1 MSADF
6 AGRKLH
12 LIGVGG
18 VGMSGLAIAAHQLG
32 ADVTG
37 SDREA
42 SSYTARLEE
51 AGIAVTIGQDAA
63 NLPAGAEIVRS
74 TAILDENPELAAA
87 REQGLKVLHRSEL
100 LAELVATK
108 PRCIA
113 VAGSHGKT
121 TTTAMIAH
129 VLDQL
134 GLDPSYFVGGEVT
147 IGDRTTNAHLGSGD
161 VVVIEADESDG
172 SFLRY
177 DPEIAVITNIEFE
190 HPETWSGLDELIDA
204 FRDFAA
210 RAKKIVISAD
220 QPRIDELAID
230 DRSITFAPAPITAD
244 LQAATITTPADPALG
259 SSFQLGEDVFELGV
273 RGEHNVLNALAAL
286 AALELVG
293 VARKDAAAAL
303 KSFTGVGRRFELI
316 GETANGAVVYDDYAH
331 HQTEVRAALTTARQT
346 AKGGRVVAVFLPH
359 LYSRTRSYAREF
371 GESLALADIVI
382 VNDVYPARELAKDF
396 PGITGWLIAAK
407 TADAAPGKP
416 VYYEPTYD
424 DAVALL
430 EKILEPGDLCITVG
444 AGDVYRV
451 AHRIVGAGA

>member
-1 MSADF
+1 
-6 AGRKLH
+6 LH

-32 ADVTG
+32 AEVTG

-51 AGIAVTIGQDAA
+51 AGIAVTIGQAAA
-63 NLPAGAEIVRS
+63 NLPEGAEVVRS
-74 TAILDENPELAAA
+74 TAILDSNPELAAA
-87 REQGLKVLHRSEL
+87 REQGLKILHRSEL

-147 IGDRTTNAHLGSGD
+147 IGERTTNAHLGSGD

-204 FRDFAA
+204 FREFASKA
-210 RAKKIVISAD
+210 DTVVISAD
-220 QPRIDELAID
+220 QPRIDELGVD
-230 DRSITFAPAPITAD
+230 GRSVSFAPG
-244 LQAATITTPADPALG
+244 TITTPEDPALG
-259 SSFQLGEDVFELGV
+259 SSFELGDDVFELGV
-273 RGEHNVLNALAAL
+273 RGEHNVKNALAAL

-293 VARKDAAAAL
+293 VSRADAGAAL
-303 KSFTGVGRRFELI
+303 KTFTGVGRRFELI
-316 GETANGAVVYDDYAH
+316 GETARGAVVYDDYAH
-331 HQTEVRAALTTARQT
+331 HQTEVRAALTTARQS
-346 AKGGRVVAVFLPH
+346 AKGGRVIAVFLPH
-359 LYSRTRSYAREF
+359 LYSRTKSYAREF
-371 GESLALADIVI
+371 GESLALADVVI
-382 VNDVYPARELAKDF
+382 VNDVYPARERAEDF
-396 PGITGWLIAAK
+396 PGITGWLIATK

-424 DAVALL
+424 DAVELL
-430 EKILEPGDLCITVG
+430 NKILKPGDLCITVG

-451 AHRIVGAGA
+451 AQRIVGESA

>member
-1 MSADF
+1 MSPAF
-6 AGRKLH
+6 SGRKLH

-18 VGMSGLAIAAHQLG
+18 VGMSGLALAAHQLG
-32 ADVTG
+32 AEVTG

-51 AGIAVTIGQDAA
+51 AGISVTIGQAA
-63 NLPAGAEIVRS
+63 VNLPEGAEVVRS
-74 TAILDENPELAAA
+74 TAILDSNPELSAA
-87 REQGLKVLHRSEL
+87 REQGLKILHRSEL

-129 VLDQL
+129 VLDRL
-134 GLDPSYFVGGEVT
+134 ELKPSYFVGGEVT
-147 IGDRTTNAHLGSGD
+147 IGERTTNAHLGDGD

-190 HPETWSGLDELIDA
+190 HPETWSGLDDLIDA
-204 FRDFAA
+204 FREFAGN
-210 RAKKIVISAD
+210 AKSVVISAD
-220 QPRIDELAID
+220 QPRIDELALG
-230 DRSITFAPAPITAD
+230 DRSTTFAPAPIAAEF
-244 LQAATITTPADPALG
+244 QAATITTPEDPALG
-259 SSFQLGEDVFELGV
+259 SVFTLGEQVIELGV
-273 RGEHNVLNALAAL
+273 RGEHNVKNALAAI

-293 VARKDAAAAL
+293 VSRADAAAAL
-303 KSFTGVGRRFELI
+303 KSFVGVGRRFELV

-371 GESLALADIVI
+371 GESLTLADVVI
-382 VNDVYPARELAKDF
+382 VNDVYPARELAEDF
-396 PGITGWLIAAK
+396 PGITGWLIATK

-416 VYYEPTYD
+416 VYYEPTFD
-424 DAVALL
+424 DAFELL
-430 EKILEPGDLCITVG
+430 ERILEPGDLCITIG

-451 AHRIVGAGA
+451 AHRLTGRTA

>member
-1 MSADF
+1 MSTDF
-6 AGRKLH
+6 QGRKLH

-32 ADVTG
+32 AEVTG

-51 AGIAVTIGQDAA
+51 AGIAVTIGQDAT
-63 NLPAGAEIVRS
+63 NLPEGAEVVRS
-74 TAILDENPELAAA
+74 TAILDTNPELTAA
-87 REQGLKVLHRSEL
+87 REQGLKILHRSEL

-113 VAGSHGKT
+113 IAGSHGKT
-121 TTTAMIAH
+121 TTTAMVAH
-129 VLDQL
+129 VLNEL

-147 IGDRTTNAHLGSGD
+147 IGDQTTNAHLGDGD

-177 DPEIAVITNIEFE
+177 EPEIAVITNIEFE
-190 HPETWSGLDELIDA
+190 HPETWSGLDELIEA

-210 RAKKIVISAD
+210 KAKTVVISAD
-220 QPRIDELAID
+220 QPRIDELELEG
-230 DRSITFAPAPITAD
+230 RSVTFAPAPITAH
-244 LQAATITTPADPALG
+244 LQAATITTPEDPALG
-259 SSFQLGEDVFELGV
+259 SVFKLDEQIVELGV
-273 RGEHNVLNALAAL
+273 RGEHNVKNALAAI

-293 VARKDAAAAL
+293 VAREDAANAL
-303 KSFTGVGRRFELI
+303 KSFTGVVRRFELI
-316 GETANGAVVYDDYAH
+316 GETPNGAVVYDDYAH

-346 AKGGRVVAVFLPH
+346 AKGGRVIAVFLPH
-359 LYSRTRSYAREF
+359 LYSRTKSYAREF
-371 GESLALADIVI
+371 GESLTLADVVI
-382 VNDVYPARELAKDF
+382 INDVYPARERAEDF

-424 DAVALL
+424 DAVELL
-430 EKILEPGDLCITVG
+430 NSILRPGDLCITIG

-451 AHRIVGAGA
+451 AHRITGRSE

>member
-1 MSADF
+1 MSTAF
-6 AGRKLH
+6 SGRKLH

-18 VGMSGLAIAAHQLG
+18 VGMSGLAVAAHQLG
-32 ADVTG
+32 AEVTG

-42 SSYTARLEE
+42 SSYTARLEA
-51 AGIAVTIGQDAA
+51 AGIAVTIGQAA
-63 NLPAGAEIVRS
+63 TNLPDGAEVVRS
-74 TAILDENPELAAA
+74 TAILDSNPELAAA
-87 REQGLKVLHRSEL
+87 REQGLKILHRSEL

-129 VLDQL
+129 VLDRL
-134 GLDPSYFVGGEVT
+134 ELKPSYFVGGEVT
-147 IGDRTTNAHLGSGD
+147 IGERTTNAHLDDGD

-204 FRDFAA
+204 FRKFAGNA
-210 RAKKIVISAD
+210 ESVVIAAD
-220 QPRIDELAID
+220 QPRIDELALG
-230 DRSITFAPAPITAD
+230 DRSITFAPAPIEAN
-244 LQAATITTPADPALG
+244 LQAATITTPEDPALG
-259 SSFQLGEDVFELGV
+259 SVFKLGELVVELGV
-273 RGEHNVLNALAAL
+273 RGEHNVKNALAAI

-293 VARKDAAAAL
+293 VSREDAATAL
-303 KSFTGVGRRFELI
+303 KSFVGVGRRFELI
-316 GETANGAVVYDDYAH
+316 GETSNGAVVYDDYAH

-359 LYSRTRSYAREF
+359 LYSRTKSYAREF
-371 GESLALADIVI
+371 GESLTLADVVI
-382 VNDVYPARELAKDF
+382 VNDVYPARERAKDF
-396 PGITGWLIAAK
+396 PGITGWLIATK

-424 DAVALL
+424 DAADLL
-430 EKILEPGDLCITVG
+430 ERILKPGDLCITIG

-451 AHRIVGAGA
+451 AHRLTGRTA

>member
-1 MSADF
+1 MNAEFS
-6 AGRKLH
+6 GRRLH

-32 ADVTG
+32 AEVTG

-51 AGIAVTIGQDAA
+51 AGIAVTIGQAAA
-63 NLPAGAEIVRS
+63 NLPDGAEVVRS
-74 TAILDENPELAAA
+74 TAILEANPELAAA
-87 REQGLKVLHRSEL
+87 REQGLKILHRSEL

-129 VLDQL
+129 VLDR
-134 GLDPSYFVGGEVT
+134 LDLSPSYFVGGEVT
-147 IGDRTTNAHLGSGD
+147 IGDRTTNAYLDTGD

-190 HPETWSGLDELIDA
+190 HPETWSGLDELIAA
-204 FRDFAA
+204 FREFADN
-210 RAKKIVISAD
+210 AKSVVVAAD
-220 QPRIDELAID
+220 QPRIDELGID
-230 DRSITFAPAPITAD
+230 GRSVTFAPAPIEAD
-244 LQAATITTPADPALG
+244 LQAATITTPDDPALG
-259 SSFQLGEDVFELGV
+259 SVFKLGELVIELGV
-273 RGEHNVLNALAAL
+273 RGEHNVKNALAAI

-293 VARKDAAAAL
+293 VSREDAGEAL
-303 KSFTGVGRRFELI
+303 KTFVGVGRRFELI
-316 GETANGAVVYDDYAH
+316 GETAGGAVVYDDYAH

-359 LYSRTRSYAREF
+359 LYSRTKSYAREF
-371 GESLALADIVI
+371 GESLSLADIVI
-382 VNDVYPARELAKDF
+382 VNDIYPARERAEDF
-396 PGITGWLIAAK
+396 PGISGWLIATK
-407 TADAAPGKP
+407 TSDAAPGKP
-416 VYYEPTYD
+416 VYYEPNYD
-424 DAVALL
+424 DAVELL
-430 EKILEPGDLCITVG
+430 ERILEPGDLCITIG

-451 AHRIVGAGA
+451 AHRLTGRTA

>member
-1 MSADF
+1 MSATF
-6 AGRKLH
+6 TGRKLH

-32 ADVTG
+32 AQVTG
-37 SDREA
+37 SDREE

-51 AGIAVTIGQDAA
+51 AGIAVTIGQAAA
-63 NLPAGAEIVRS
+63 NLPDGAEVVRS
-74 TAILDENPELAAA
+74 TAIVDSNPELAAA
-87 REQGLKVLHRSEL
+87 REQGLKILHRSEL
-100 LAELVATK
+100 LAELVATR

-129 VLDQL
+129 VLDRL
-134 GLDPSYFVGGEVT
+134 GLKPSYFVGGEVT
-147 IGDRTTNAHLGSGD
+147 IGERTTNAHLGDGD
-161 VVVIEADESDG
+161 IVVIEADESDG

-177 DPEIAVITNIEFE
+177 DPAIAVITNIEFE
-190 HPETWSGLDELIDA
+190 HPETWSSLDELIDA
-204 FRDFAA
+204 FREFSSDSESV
-210 RAKKIVISAD
+210 VIAAD
-220 QPRIDELAID
+220 QPRIGELALG
-230 DRSITFAPAPITAD
+230 DRSITFAPAPVEAD
-244 LQAATITTPADPALG
+244 LQAATITTPEDPALG
-259 SSFQLGEDVFELGV
+259 SVFKLDELVVELGV
-273 RGEHNVLNALAAL
+273 RGEHNVKNAVAAI

-293 VARKDAAAAL
+293 VAREDAAAEL
-303 KSFTGVGRRFELI
+303 KTFVGVGRRFELI

-371 GESLALADIVI
+371 GEALALADVVI
-382 VNDVYPARELAKDF
+382 VNDIYPARERAEDF
-396 PGITGWLIAAK
+396 PGITSWLIATK
-407 TADAAPGKP
+407 TADAAQGKP

-424 DAVALL
+424 DAVDLL
-430 EKILEPGDLCITVG
+430 ERILEPGDLCITIG

-451 AHRIVGAGA
+451 AHRLTGRTA

>member
-1 MSADF
+1 MSTDF
-6 AGRKLH
+6 SGRKLH

-32 ADVTG
+32 AEVTG

-51 AGIAVTIGQDAA
+51 AGISVTIGQDAT
-63 NLPAGAEIVRS
+63 NLPDGAEVVRS
-74 TAILDENPELAAA
+74 TAILDSNPELAAA
-87 REQGLKVLHRSEL
+87 REKGLKILHRSEL

-129 VLDQL
+129 VLEGL

-147 IGDRTTNAHLGSGD
+147 IGERTTNAHLGGGE

-204 FRDFAA
+204 FREFAGK
-210 RAKKIVISAD
+210 AKSVVISAD
-220 QPRIDELAID
+220 QPRIDELALEG
-230 DRSITFAPAPITAD
+230 RAITFAPAPIAAD
-244 LQAATITTPADPALG
+244 LQAATITTPEDPTLG
-259 SSFQLGEDVFELGV
+259 STFKLGDQVIELGV
-273 RGEHNVLNALAAL
+273 RGEHNVKNALAAI

-293 VARKDAAAAL
+293 VSQVDAAAAL

-346 AKGGRVVAVFLPH
+346 AKGGRVIAVFLPH
-359 LYSRTRSYAREF
+359 LYSRTKSYAREF
-371 GESLALADIVI
+371 GESLTLADVVI
-382 VNDVYPARELAKDF
+382 VNDV
-396 PGITGWLIAAK
+396 
-407 TADAAPGKP
+407 
-416 VYYEPTYD
+416 
-424 DAVALL
+424 
-430 EKILEPGDLCITVG
+430 
-444 AGDVYRV
+444 
-451 AHRIVGAGA
+451 

>member
-1 MSADF
+1 MSTGF
-6 AGRKLH
+6 EGRKLH
-12 LIGVGG
+12 LIGIGG

-32 ADVTG
+32 AKVTG

-51 AGIAVTIGQDAA
+51 AGINVTIGQAAA
-63 NLPAGAEIVRS
+63 NLPEGAEVVRS
-74 TAILDENPELAAA
+74 TAILDSNPELAAA
-87 REQGLKVLHRSEL
+87 TEQGLKIIHRSEL

-147 IGDRTTNAHLGSGD
+147 IGDQTTNAHLGGGE

-190 HPETWSGLDELIDA
+190 HPETWSGLDELIAA
-204 FRDFAA
+204 FREFATK
-210 RAKKIVISAD
+210 AKSVVISAD
-220 QPRIDELAID
+220 QPRIEELSLDSRAV
-230 DRSITFAPAPITAD
+230 TFAPAPITAD
-244 LQAATITTPADPALG
+244 LEAATITTPEDPALG
-259 SSFQLGEDVFELGV
+259 SVFKLDEQVIELGV
-273 RGEHNVLNALAAL
+273 RGEHNVKNALAAI
-286 AALELVG
+286 AALEFVG
-293 VARKDAAAAL
+293 VSREDASKAL
-303 KSFTGVGRRFELI
+303 KTFTGVGRRFELV
-316 GETANGAVVYDDYAH
+316 GETPQGAVVYDDYAH

-346 AKGGRVVAVFLPH
+346 AKGGRVIAVFLPH
-359 LYSRTRSYAREF
+359 LYSRTKSYAREF

-382 VNDVYPARELAKDF
+382 VNDIYPARERAEDF

-407 TADAAPGKP
+407 TADAAPGKQ

-424 DAVALL
+424 DAAELL
-430 EKILEPGDLCITVG
+430 EQILQPGDLCITVG

-451 AHRIVGAGA
+451 AHRITGRSA

>member
-1 MSADF
+1 MSAEF
-6 AGRKLH
+6 EGRKLH
-12 LIGVGG
+12 LIGIGG
-18 VGMSGLAIAAHQLG
+18 VGMSGLALAAHELG
-32 ADVTG
+32 AEVTG

-42 SSYTARLEE
+42 SSYTARLEV
-51 AGIAVTIGQDAA
+51 AGIAVTIGQAAA
-63 NLPAGAEIVRS
+63 NLPAGAEVVRS

-87 REQGLKVLHRSEL
+87 REQGLKIVHRSEL

-129 VLDQL
+129 VLDRL

-147 IGDRTTNAHLGSGD
+147 IGDHTTNAHLGSGD

-190 HPETWSGLDELIDA
+190 HPETWSGLDALIDA

-210 RAKKIVISAD
+210 RADHVVISAD
-220 QPRIDELAID
+220 QPRIDELGIEG
-230 DRSITFAPAPITAD
+230 RSITFAPSPIAAD
-244 LQAATITTPADPALG
+244 LEAATITTPEDPARG
-259 SSFQLGEDVFELGV
+259 SAFRLGEDVFELGV
-273 RGEHNVLNALAAL
+273 RGEHNVKNALAAL

-293 VARKDAAAAL
+293 VSRADAAAAL
-303 KSFTGVGRRFELI
+303 KTFTGVGRRFELI
-316 GETANGAVVYDDYAH
+316 GETPQGAVVYDDYAH

-346 AKGGRVVAVFLPH
+346 AKGGRVIAVFLPH

-371 GESLALADIVI
+371 GESLALADVVI
-382 VNDVYPARELAKDF
+382 VNDVYPARERAEDF

-407 TADAAPGKP
+407 TADAAPGMP

-424 DAVALL
+424 DAVELL
-430 EKILEPGDLCITVG
+430 NKLLQPGDLCITIG

-451 AHRIVGAGA
+451 ARRIVGENA

>member
-1 MSADF
+1 MSAAF
-6 AGRKLH
+6 SGRKLH

-32 ADVTG
+32 AEVTG

-51 AGIAVTIGQDAA
+51 AGISVTIGQAA
-63 NLPAGAEIVRS
+63 ENLPEEVEVVRS
-74 TAILDENPELAAA
+74 TAILDSNPELVAA
-87 REQGLKVLHRSEL
+87 RERGLNILHRSEL

-129 VLDQL
+129 VLDRL
-134 GLDPSYFVGGEVT
+134 GLKPSYFVGGEVT
-147 IGDRTTNAHLGSGD
+147 IGERTTNAHLDDGD
-161 VVVIEADESDG
+161 MVVIEADESDG

-204 FRDFAA
+204 FHKFAGN
-210 RAKKIVISAD
+210 AKSVVISSD
-220 QPRIDELAID
+220 QPRIDELALG
-230 DRSITFAPAPITAD
+230 DRSITFAPAPIPAD
-244 LQAATITTPADPALG
+244 LQAAKITTPEDPALG
-259 SSFQLGEDVFELGV
+259 SVFKLGEQTIELGV
-273 RGEHNVLNALAAL
+273 RGEHNVKNALAAI

-293 VARKDAAAAL
+293 VSREDAASAL
-303 KSFTGVGRRFELI
+303 KSFVGVGRRFELI
-316 GETANGAVVYDDYAH
+316 GETPNGAVVYDDYAH

-346 AKGGRVVAVFLPH
+346 AEGGRVVAVFLPH
-359 LYSRTRSYAREF
+359 LYSRTKSYAREF
-371 GESLALADIVI
+371 GESLTLADVVI
-382 VNDVYPARELAKDF
+382 VNDVYPARESAEDF

-424 DAVALL
+424 DAVELL
-430 EKILEPGDLCITVG
+430 ERILEPGDLCITIG

-451 AHRIVGAGA
+451 AHRLTGRTA

>member
-1 MSADF
+1 
-6 AGRKLH
+6 
-12 LIGVGG
+12 
-18 VGMSGLAIAAHQLG
+18 MSGLARAAHQLG
-32 ADVTG
+32 AQVTG
-37 SDREA
+37 SDRET

-51 AGIAVTIGQDAA
+51 AGIAISIGHDAA
-63 NLPAGAEIVRS
+63 NLPEGAEVVRS
-74 TAILDENPELAAA
+74 TAILDENPELSAA
-87 REQGLKVLHRSEL
+87 RERGAKILHRSEL

-147 IGDRTTNAHLGSGD
+147 IGGRTTNAHLGSGD

-190 HPETWSGLDELIDA
+190 HPETWSGLDELIAA
-204 FRDFAA
+204 FHEFAA
-210 RAKKIVISAD
+210 AAESVVIAAD
-220 QPRIDELAID
+220 QPRLDELALGE
-230 DRSITFAPAPITAD
+230 RAVTFAPAPIPAD
-244 LQAATITTPADPALG
+244 LVAAKITTPEDPARG
-259 SSFQLGEDVFELGV
+259 SSFEVDGEQFELSV
-273 RGEHNVLNALAAL
+273 RGEHNVKNALAAL

-293 VARKDAAAAL
+293 VARADAAAAL
-303 KSFTGVGRRFELI
+303 KDFAGVGRRFELV
-316 GETANGAVVYDDYAH
+316 GETASGAVVYDDYAH

-346 AKGGRVVAVFLPH
+346 ARGGRVIAVFLPH
-359 LYSRTRSYAREF
+359 LYSRTKSYAREF
-371 GESLALADIVI
+371 GESLALADAVI
-382 VNDVYPARELAKDF
+382 VNDVYPARERAEDF
-396 PGITGWLIAAK
+396 PGITGWLIATA

-416 VYYEPTYD
+416 VYFEPSYD
-424 DAVALL
+424 DAVQLL
-430 EKILEPGDLCITVG
+430 ERILKPGDLCITIG

-451 AHRIVGAGA
+451 ARRIVGAAT

>member
-1 MSADF
+1 VSAEF
-6 AGRKLH
+6 SGRKLH
-12 LIGVGG
+12 LIGIGG

-51 AGIAVTIGQDAA
+51 AGIAVTIGQDSA
-63 NLPAGAEIVRS
+63 NLPAGAEVVRS
-74 TAILDENPELAAA
+74 TAILDSNPELAAA
-87 REQGLKVLHRSEL
+87 REQGLTILHRSEL

-147 IGDRTTNAHLGSGD
+147 IGERTTNAHLGEGD

-204 FRDFAA
+204 FREFASK
-210 RAKKIVISAD
+210 AKSVVISAD
-220 QPRIDELAID
+220 QPRIDELKLA
-230 DRSITFAPAPITAD
+230 DRSITVAPAPITAD
-244 LQAATITTPADPALG
+244 LEAATITTPEDPSLG
-259 SSFQLGEDVFELGV
+259 STFKLDEEVFELGV
-273 RGEHNVLNALAAL
+273 RGEHNVKNALAAI

-293 VARKDAAAAL
+293 VSRADAAAAL
-303 KSFTGVGRRFELI
+303 KTFTGVGRRFELI
-316 GETANGAVVYDDYAH
+316 GETPSGATVYDDYAH

-346 AKGGRVVAVFLPH
+346 AKGGRVIAVFLPH
-359 LYSRTRSYAREF
+359 LYSRTKSYAREF
-371 GESLALADIVI
+371 GESLSLADVVI
-382 VNDVYPARELAKDF
+382 VNDVYPARERAEDF
-396 PGITGWLIAAK
+396 PGVTGWLIAAK

-424 DAVALL
+424 DAVELL
-430 EKILEPGDLCITVG
+430 ESILRPGDLCITVG

-451 AHRIVGAGA
+451 AHRVTGRTS